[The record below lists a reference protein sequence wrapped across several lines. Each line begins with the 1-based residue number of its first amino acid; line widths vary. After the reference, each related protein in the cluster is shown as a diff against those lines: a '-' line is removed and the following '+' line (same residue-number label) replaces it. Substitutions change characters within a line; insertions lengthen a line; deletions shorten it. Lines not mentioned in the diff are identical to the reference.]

1 MSDTR
6 QTILEQLA
14 AGAISV
20 EEAAIQLNALRA
32 APDASA
38 PEAVSAPEA
47 MEAAALK
54 EAEAASEPEAPVVE
68 TVKAGEAADQAVASD
83 AVQAPP
89 AARRLRI
96 IVTERAS
103 NRQRV
108 HISLPLGLVRFG
120 LDIGEKWGAGREGW
134 GWQDLRA
141 ALEQDGGVL
150 MDVDDDDQHVEI
162 RID

>member
-32 APDASA
+32 APDA
-38 PEAVSAPEA
+38 SAPEA